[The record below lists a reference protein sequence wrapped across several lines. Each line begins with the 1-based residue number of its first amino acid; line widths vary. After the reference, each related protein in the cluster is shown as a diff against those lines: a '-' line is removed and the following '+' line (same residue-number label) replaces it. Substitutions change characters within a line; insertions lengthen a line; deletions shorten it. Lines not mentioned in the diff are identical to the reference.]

1 MKKWL
6 VLEVFVF
13 VALLAVVLVVGLML
27 PGGEAKPA
35 LSGEVNLTTTT
46 QATTTPPETT
56 EPEPT
61 WMTFPAD
68 RQITAQQ
75 AFVYDCQTDSFL
87 YLSGSETDKVYPASI
102 TKLFTAYVA
111 MQFLQPTDTITAGDV
126 LNLVGPGSS
135 VAEIKKGDTLT
146 VEQLV
151 EAMLLPSGNDASY
164 MLAAE
169 AGWIIA
175 GDRSISPSR
184 AVQKFVDEMNGQAR
198 AKGMTGTH
206 FTNPDGYHD
215 YNHYTNHKD
224 MVTIGKL
231 AMENS
236 TIMKYAVVPT
246 EEVVLGGET
255 KQWKNTNQL
264 INPESEYYC
273 PYATGLKTGQTPSAG
288 SCLLSSFDV
297 KGQKYLIGVFGC
309 PDIEDRFA
317 DTLQLLNETL
327 TK

>member
-6 VLEVFVF
+6 LLEVIVF
-13 VALLAVVLVVGLML
+13 IALLAVVLVIGLML

-35 LSGEVNLTTTT
+35 MSGELSVTTAPTTT
-46 QATTTPPETT
+46 AIPETT

-61 WMTFPAD
+61 WMTFPED
-68 RQITAQQ
+68 RQITATQ
-75 AFVYDCQTDSFL
+75 AFVYDCQAESFV
-87 YLSGSETDKVYPASI
+87 YLSGKETDKVYPASI

-111 MQFLQPTDTITAGDV
+111 MQFLEPSGTITAGDV
-126 LNLVGPGSS
+126 LDLVGPGSS

-169 AGWIIA
+169 VGWIIA
-175 GDRSISPSR
+175 NDRTISASR
-184 AVQKFVDEMNGQAR
+184 AVQKFIDEMNGQAR

-215 YNHYTNHKD
+215 SNHYTNHKD

-231 AMENS
+231 ALENP
-236 TIMKYAVVPT
+236 TIMQYAIIPT
-246 EEVVLGGET
+246 EDVMLGGEM

-264 INPESEYYC
+264 INPQSEYYC

-309 PDIEDRFA
+309 PEIEDRFA
-317 DTLQLLNETL
+317 DTLQLLNEVL
-327 TK
+327 EKE